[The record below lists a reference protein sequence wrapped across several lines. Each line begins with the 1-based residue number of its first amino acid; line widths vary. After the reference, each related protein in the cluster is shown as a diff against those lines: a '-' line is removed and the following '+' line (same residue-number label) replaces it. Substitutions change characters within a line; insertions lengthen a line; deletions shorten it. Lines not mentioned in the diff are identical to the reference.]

1 MNLNWKMIT
10 NILGLLIGLNGVFML
25 LGIPFS
31 LYYGEGDFND
41 LLFSGLITIGVGAAA
56 FLLTKKRERMI
67 NKRDGYVIVALGWI
81 MMSVSGTLPYI
92 MSGVIPDFASAFFET
107 VSGYTTTGASVLT
120 DIESAPK
127 GILFWRAVTHWI
139 GGMGIIVLTIAI
151 LPILGIGGMQLF
163 AAESPGPS
171 TDKLHPRI
179 QQTAKALWLIYVG
192 MTILETILLVFGG
205 MSFYDAICHS
215 FATVSTGGFST
226 KNASVAAFDSP
237 YIQYIITLFM
247 FLSGVNFTLTY
258 FGLQGKLKK
267 VWQNEEFKAY
277 LGLVLLATLIS
288 VTTICF
294 NQGSF
299 TEQAL
304 RDALFQ
310 VVAVVTTTGFVTAD
324 YTIWSPFVT
333 VMFFLLFF
341 TGGSAGSTSG
351 GVKLVRHI
359 IIAKNSFIEF
369 KRLVH
374 PNAIV
379 PVRFNGKSVSTPI
392 VYNILAFFIIFLG
405 IFVIGSFVMAAIIQ
419 DVPMVTTDGLPIT
432 DFKSGEGEMMY
443 RFSTAVG
450 ASASCIGN
458 IGPGLGGVGP
468 LQNYAW
474 IPAGGKV
481 FLAFE
486 MLIGRLELFTV
497 LILFSPYFWRR
508 T

>member
-1 MNLNWKMIT
+1 MNWKSIIH
-10 NILGLLIGLNGVFML
+10 ILGLLLGLNGLFMF

-31 LYYGEGDFND
+31 LYYGEGDFIA
-41 LLFSGLITIGVGAAA
+41 LLASGSITLGVGAAA
-56 FLLTKKRERMI
+56 YFLTKKDRPVI
-67 NKRDGYVIVALGWI
+67 KKRDGYLIVTLGWI
-81 MMSVSGTLPYI
+81 MMSLSGALPYI
-92 MSGVIPDFASAFFET
+92 LSGVIPDFASAFFET

-120 DIESAPK
+120 DIEAAPK
-127 GILFWRAVTHWI
+127 GILFWRSVTHWI

-179 QQTAKALWLIYVG
+179 QETAKALWLIYVG
-192 MTILETILLVFGG
+192 MTIVETILLVFGG
-205 MSFYDAICHS
+205 MTFFDAVCHS

-226 KNASVAAFDSP
+226 QNASVAGYDSP
-237 YIQYIITLFM
+237 YIQYVITIFM

-258 FGLQGKLKK
+258 FGLQGKLKH
-267 VWQNEEFKAY
+267 VWRNEEFKTY
-277 LGLVLLATLIS
+277 FGLILIATLIS
-288 VTTICF
+288 AATICF

-299 TEQAL
+299 TEKAI
-304 RDALFQ
+304 RDSLFQ

-324 YTIWSPFVT
+324 FTTWSPFVSF
-333 VMFFLLFF
+333 MFFLLFF

-351 GVKLVRHI
+351 GVKLVRHLI
-359 IIAKNSFIEF
+359 IFKNSFIEF

-374 PNAIV
+374 PNAII
-379 PVRFNGKSVSTPI
+379 PVRFNGKSVSTQI

-405 IFVIGSFVMAAIIQ
+405 VFVIGSFVMAYILQ
-419 DVPMVTTDGLPIT
+419 DVPMMSTDGMPI
-432 DFKSGEGEMMY
+432 DQLASGESEMMY
-443 RFSTAVG
+443 RLTTAMG
-450 ASASCIGN
+450 ASASCVGN
-458 IGPGLGGVGP
+458 IGPGLAGVGP

-474 IPAGGKV
+474 IPASGKI
-481 FLAFE
+481 FLSFE